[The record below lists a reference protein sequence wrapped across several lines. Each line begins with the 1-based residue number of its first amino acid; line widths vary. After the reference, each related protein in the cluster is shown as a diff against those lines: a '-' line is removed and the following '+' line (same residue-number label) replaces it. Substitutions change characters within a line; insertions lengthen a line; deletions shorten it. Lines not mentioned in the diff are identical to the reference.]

1 MSAATQTPRKF
12 ALEMDRAGHK
22 TDKMGSC
29 HLALGRQVV
38 DVSTS
43 GSGGYASCHFV
54 AIDIFTGEKFE
65 YSVSS
70 SRNCDVPYVI
80 ITEYQLLDIPDDGG
94 FVTLLTDT
102 GSTKDD
108 IKLPTDDSLR
118 DQLKDDFNEGKDL
131 MVSVMSAMGEEQICG
146 FKDIAPRF
154 LSVMENF

>member
-1 MSAATQTPRKF
+1 MSSDEEHRFELRLASKTFTQQARTTRKRGYIVV
-12 ALEMDRAGHK
+12 ENRP
-22 TDKMGSC
+22 C
-29 HLALGRQVV
+29 RVV

-80 ITEYQLLDIPDDGG
+80 ITECHLVDIPDDGG

-118 DQLKDDFNEGKDL
+118 DQLKDGFNEGKDL
-131 MVSVMSAMGEEQICG
+131 TVSVMSAMGEEQICG
-146 FKDIAPRF
+146 YKDIAPR
-154 LSVMENF
+154 